1 MASLFQ
7 VPVTEIKGVGETR
20 AKLYKKLGVGT
31 AGALLRF
38 YPRAYEDLSHPLPI
52 MEAPLDSACA
62 VRATLVSPPV
72 ETRVRGGMLLTK
84 MQAAD
89 DSGVLHITFFN
100 NPYVKSS
107 LREGE
112 EYIFYGKITANFLRR
127 ESVSPEWFPAEAC
140 PPVRPI
146 YRQTK
151 GLTSR
156 MIQAN
161 MKSALLL
168 LPDSI
173 QDPIPEPIR
182 MEYNLCHLRF
192 ALSNIHFPKDMEA
205 VKIARR
211 RLIFEELLVLQLAL
225 QRMKGRNRR
234 QKGLLLEKD
243 YTEEFCSRLPFSP
256 TGAQKRVIQE
266 CAQDMKSGFCMN
278 RLVQGDVGSGKTA
291 VAAALC
297 YTAAKNGIQAAMM
310 APTEIL
316 AKQHYET
323 FSSFLEGTGITVALL
338 TGSTPAAQKRKVLSG
353 LIDGSIQLVVG
364 THALLSKGVEFS
376 RLGLVITDEQH
387 RFGVEQREALA
398 DKGDSPHLLVMS
410 ATPIPRTLALM
421 IYGDLDLSILDELPP
436 GRTPVATYSITSDKR
451 ARAFGFLKKH
461 VEKGLQCYIICPMI
475 EEGVNDMKSVSTYA
489 QELRDEWLPGCRI
502 GELHGKL
509 PAREKEQIMEDFAQ
523 GKLDIL
529 VSTTVVEVGMDVPNA
544 AVMMIENAERY
555 GLSQLHQ
562 LRGRVGRGKAAST
575 CILVTDAQNQEAL
588 ARMKIMCST
597 NNGFQIADED
607 LKLRGPGDFFGSRQH
622 GLPEL
627 KIADMLSDTETLG
640 ETQRVAKKI
649 LSEDFALEAPA
660 HRGLRGEVRLL
671 LSSLRGA

>member
-7 VPVTEIKGVGETR
+7 FPVTKIKGVGETR
-20 AKLYKKLGVGT
+20 ARLYKKLGVAS

-38 YPRAYEDLSHPLPI
+38 YPRSYEDLSHPLPV
-52 MEAPLDSACA
+52 MEAPLDTPCA
-62 VRATLVSPPV
+62 VRAVLISPPS

-84 MQAAD
+84 IQAAD
-89 DSGVLHITFFN
+89 DSGVLYVTYFN

-112 EYIFYGKITANFLRR
+112 EYIFYGKITSNFLRR
-127 ESVSPEWFPAEAC
+127 EAVSPEWFPAGSC
-140 PPVRPI
+140 PPVRPV

-161 MKSALLL
+161 MKSALAL
-168 LPDSI
+168 LPEAM
-173 QDPIPEPIR
+173 QDPIPEPVR
-182 MEYNLCHLRF
+182 MRYGLCHLRF
-192 ALSNIHFPKDMEA
+192 ALENIHFPRDMEA
-205 VKIARR
+205 AEIAKR
-211 RLIFEELLVLQLAL
+211 RLIFEELLILQLAL
-225 QRMKGRNRR
+225 QRMKGRSRS
-234 QKGLLLEKD
+234 QKGPFFPRD
-243 YTEEFCSRLPFSP
+243 CTEEFCARLPFSP
-256 TGAQKRVIQE
+256 TGAQRRVIAE
-266 CAQDMKSGFCMN
+266 CAADMRSGFCMN

-297 YTAAKNGIQAAMM
+297 YTAAKNGFQAAMM

-316 AKQHYET
+316 AKQHHAT
-323 FSSFLEGTGITVALL
+323 FSSFLEGTGVSTALL
-338 TGSTPAAQKRKVLSG
+338 TGSTPAAQKRKITAG
-353 LIDGSIQLVVG
+353 LRDGSIQLAVG
-364 THALLSKGVEFS
+364 THALLSEGVEFS
-376 RLGLVITDEQH
+376 KLALVVTDEQH

-398 DKGDSPHLLVMS
+398 EKGDSPHLLVMS

-421 IYGDLDLSILDELPP
+421 IYGDLDLSLLDELPP
-436 GRTPVATYSITSDKR
+436 GRTPVATYSITGEKR
-451 ARAFGFLKKH
+451 ARAFAFLKKH
-461 VEKGLQCYIICPMI
+461 VEQGLQCYIICPMI
-475 EEGVNDMKSVSTYA
+475 EEGANDMKSVSSYA
-489 QELRDEWLPGCRI
+489 KELREEWLPGCRI

-509 PAREKEQIMEDFAQ
+509 PAREKERIMEEFAR
-523 GKLDIL
+523 GELDIL
-529 VSTTVVEVGMDVPNA
+529 VSTTAVEVGMDVPNA

-575 CILVTDAQNQEAL
+575 CILVTDAQNEETL
-588 ARMKIMCST
+588 ARMRIMCST
-597 NNGFQIADED
+597 NNGFRIADED
-607 LKLRGPGDFFGSRQH
+607 LKLRGPGDFFGARQH

-627 KIADMLSDTETLG
+627 KIADMLSDTELLSQ
-640 ETQRVAKKI
+640 TQTVAKGI
-649 LSEDFALEAPA
+649 LQEDFALEQPE